1 MQISHYFFIF
11 PQIFTLCPCLSSM
24 FTKTVDIFSILSHII
39 FWVIIMMNYIWGF
52 MVIISFVISA
62 IRGNVSEVT
71 AASLEGAKEAITTI
85 IGLLG
90 IMCFWTGLTRI
101 AEKSGLTAFFETALR
116 PLTHKLFPKL
126 PKNSPAMT
134 AISMNMTA
142 NLLGMGNA
150 ATPLGL
156 KAMEELNKLNKFR
169 DTASD
174 EMCTFAVINTASI
187 QLIPSTIISLRQM
200 YGSQNPGEI
209 ILPVWICSIL
219 ALVAGVTVSKI
230 LEKRSRL

>member
-1 MQISHYFFIF
+1 MQIFLSFLLFLFISS
-11 PQIFTLCPCLSSM
+11 LCPSLSPII
-24 FTKTVDIFSILSHII
+24 TKFLDIFSFLSHII

-52 MVIISFVISA
+52 MIVISFVISA
-62 IRGNVSEVT
+62 INGNVSDVT
-71 AASLEGAKEAITTI
+71 AASIDGAKEAVTTI
-85 IGLLG
+85 INLLG
-90 IMCFWTGLTRI
+90 IMCFWTGLNKI
-101 AEKSGLTAFFETALR
+101 AEKSGLTSFFETALR
-116 PLTHKLFPKL
+116 PLTHRLFPKL

-156 KAMEELNKLNKFR
+156 KAMEELNKLNNFR

-230 LEKRSRL
+230 LEKRSKL